1 MCYDVCTWNVSLV
14 GQLVFLFFFIGTST
28 PSMITR
34 GSARIQSFEVTGHVL
49 INQFS
54 AGPDVKFLPRTVH
67 EINPCNKDI

>member
-1 MCYDVCTWNVSLV
+1 
-14 GQLVFLFFFIGTST
+14 
-28 PSMITR
+28 MITL

-67 EINPCNKDI
+67 EINPRNKDIGHAELGYPEEECKFLVWLV

>member
-1 MCYDVCTWNVSLV
+1 MLRCVYVECVTCWAV
-14 GQLVFLFFFIGTST
+14 GFPVFFIGTST

-54 AGPDVKFLPRTVH
+54 AGSDVKFLPRTVH
-67 EINPCNKDI
+67 EINPINKDI